1 MIRASVAGSRLEVA
15 SSSTS
20 RPGAASISAA
30 RLARFI
36 SPPESVAIGS
46 CRTLPRPTSAI
57 TRSIAACRSATVAY
71 DGSLTAEA

>member
-36 SPPESVAIGS
+36 SPPERLPIGW
-46 CRTLPRPTSAI
+46 CRTLSRPTSAT
-57 TRSIAACRSATVAY
+57 TRSIAACRSATVAC
-71 DGSLTAEA
+71 DGSLTADA